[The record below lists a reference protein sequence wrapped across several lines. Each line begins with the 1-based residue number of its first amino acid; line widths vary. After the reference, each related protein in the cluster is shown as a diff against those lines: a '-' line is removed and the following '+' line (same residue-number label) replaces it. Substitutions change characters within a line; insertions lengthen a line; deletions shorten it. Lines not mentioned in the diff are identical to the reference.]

1 MLGKVFESIININSN
16 DPLGKYKK
24 IKQIIDNMIK
34 YKPEDRITLE
44 EVISALVDDK
54 KNNKERKGSENEC
67 ASALLAPPAMFNHS
81 KQPRKYSMGSTN
93 SSEDIKI
100 TIKHILEARPLNTSS
115 KRDIPETPSLLN
127 SNRRF
132 SMKTPQTTTN
142 APQRKSLGALD
153 CESYFKAASSAA
165 KSCSSKSGRSSKQIS
180 SGR

>member
-1 MLGKVFESIININSN
+1 
-16 DPLGKYKK
+16 
-24 IKQIIDNMIK
+24 
-34 YKPEDRITLE
+34 
-44 EVISALVDDK
+44 
-54 KNNKERKGSENEC
+54 
-67 ASALLAPPAMFNHS
+67 
-81 KQPRKYSMGSTN
+81 MGSTN